1 MIYRGT
7 VKGNVVM
14 LEPGAEL
21 PDGTPVHI
29 QTEESGGNGSLAGEF
44 DPFRMGEGAVQT
56 GIPDWPP
63 MRIITFTDIRKRAM
77 PGNAVFL
84 DSPTDGWP

>member
-1 MIYRGT
+1 MVYRGT

-14 LEPGAEL
+14 PEPGAEL

-29 QTEESGGNGSLAGEF
+29 QTEVPGGDGSLAGEF

-56 GIPDWPP
+56 GIPDLA
-63 MRIITFTDIRKRAM
+63 T
-77 PGNAVFL
+77 NADHYLCGHPKV
-84 DSPTDGWP
+84 SHAG